1 MNRIGRILFAGALAL
16 LAFPPASRGQGSTA
30 TVYPDRVNPKSP
42 EAVTAPAGSSGAIPG
57 ESGPRA
63 ILRERDQTIREIMAD
78 SDVEEAKVKERLK
91 VLINGIMDFPELA
104 RLSLGAHWKNIGPA
118 EQEKFTRLFKELI
131 EITSTKKL
139 EIFKADRV
147 DYPVETIQGDKALVK
162 AQIYKGREKVEV
174 VYSLRRVKGEW
185 KICDMVIDELGLAE
199 NYRAQFN
206 KIIRERRFAGLLKR
220 LQSRII
226 EEKKESASPQKNQ
239 KSNI

>member
-1 MNRIGRILFAGALAL
+1 MNKIWTIFFAWALLL
-16 LAFPPASRGQGSTA
+16 LAFPPVSRGQEGTA
-30 TVYPDRVNPKSP
+30 TVNPKSP
-42 EAVTAPAGSSGAIPG
+42 EAVTVPANPSETSPA

-63 ILRERDQTIREIMAD
+63 ILRERDQMIREIMAD
-78 SDVEEAKVKERLK
+78 SNVEEAKVKERLK

-104 RLSLGAHWKNIGPA
+104 RLSLGTYWKKIGPA

-139 EIFKADRV
+139 DIFKADRV
-147 DYPVETIQGDKALVK
+147 DYPVETIQGNKALV
-162 AQIYKGREKVEV
+162 QSQLYKGREKVEV
-174 VYSLRRVKGEW
+174 VYSLHRVKGEW
-185 KICDMVIDELGLAE
+185 KIYNMVVDELGLAE
-199 NYRAQFN
+199 NYRTQFN
-206 KIIRERRFAGLLKR
+206 KIISEKRFAGLLKR